1 MIGEKVFLR
10 ALELNDV
17 QELYAFENDISIWN
31 ESETLMPYS
40 TFALEQYV
48 LDAVN
53 SDIFASKQMRLAIC
67 QCSDGKIVGFIDLFN
82 FSPKHL
88 RAEVGVLIQ
97 KKHRKKGYAKE
108 ALQLLI
114 DYSYKVLGLH
124 QLACSINAE
133 NEGSIHLFEACNFV
147 CTSRKKDWIRQNSTY
162 TDELFY
168 QLILK

>member
-97 KKHRKKGYAKE
+97 KKHRKKAMP
-108 ALQLLI
+108 
-114 DYSYKVLGLH
+114 
-124 QLACSINAE
+124 
-133 NEGSIHLFEACNFV
+133 
-147 CTSRKKDWIRQNSTY
+147 KKPYNC
-162 TDELFY
+162 
-168 QLILK
+168 